1 MYHREQR
8 MCAGGMGVR
17 LSEERLRQLV
27 DMAGGED
34 ALRESERRYR
44 DNLQYLETHH
54 EELAGLYPGEWIGI
68 LDRQVRAHAG
78 DANDVVCM
86 IEDSGESLDGMVLH
100 FMRTDDTLWLL

>member
-1 MYHREQR
+1 MS
-8 MCAGGMGVR
+8 AGGGMGVR

-54 EELAGLYPGEWIGI
+54 EELTGLYPASGSASSTG
-68 LDRQVRAHAG
+68 RCGRMRAT
-78 DANDVVCM
+78 
-86 IEDSGESLDGMVLH
+86 
-100 FMRTDDTLWLL
+100 RTMSCA